1 MKTSTLLIIGGVA
14 VGALLLS
21 RSAAEAAKE
30 VPDAVADAAKDM
42 IESLTGAESERSG
55 ARKAREAREAAEKR
69 AAQVGSPQRAAERR
83 SAQETM
89 AREGYVSYM
98 VKLWGDAENAYEHE
112 ARQSVLSAAQLSA
125 MIADPMTGEAA
136 RVALIAY
143 ANGKR
148 LPAPSGLMEPVERFP
163 KSGGGLTTEN
173 R

>member
-1 MKTSTLLIIGGVA
+1 VNTNTLLIIGGVA

-21 RSAAEAAKE
+21 RAAEAAKE
-30 VPDAVADAAKDM
+30 VPDAVSDAAKDM
-42 IESLTGAESERSG
+42 VESLTGAESESSG

-98 VKLWGDAENAYEHE
+98 VKLWGDSENAYEHE

-125 MIADPMTGEAA
+125 MIADPATGEAQ

-163 KSGGGLTTEN
+163 KSGGGLTVEN